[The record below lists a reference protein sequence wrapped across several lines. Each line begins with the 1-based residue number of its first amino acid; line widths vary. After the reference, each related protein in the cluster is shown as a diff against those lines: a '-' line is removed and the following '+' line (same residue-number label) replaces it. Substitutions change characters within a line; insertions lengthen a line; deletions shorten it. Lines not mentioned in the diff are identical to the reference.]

1 MSRLK
6 ISITTT
12 VCLCC
17 LVAVGQGADRVK
29 LLAGNQSSGKIT
41 EITPTEIHLELGAT
55 KKTFAVNEIDTITFD
70 AEPNELAQARIA
82 VHAGRFGDAV
92 ALLSKLGKDDV
103 SRKEIAADV
112 DFYKAYAAVRLAL
125 AGDGSKAD
133 AGRQLFAFEKAHK
146 NSYHYFE
153 TCEAL
158 GDLFAALGKF
168 DQAETYYNKLA
179 AAPWPDYKL
188 RADVLVGRALV
199 GQKSYDRALA
209 KFDDVLAADAKGKD
223 AERQKLA
230 ATLGKAAA
238 LAGNGKSDQ
247 AIQSVE
253 QVIAKAD
260 PENQELHARAY
271 NILGNCYLAAGKKK
285 DALLAFLHV
294 DLLYAR
300 FPEQHAEALANLAT
314 LWAEVD
320 KADRAAQAQATL
332 NEKYPGSVWAT
343 K

>member
-1 MSRLK
+1 MSRHTLLLAAA
-6 ISITTT
+6 I
-12 VCLCC
+12 CL
-17 LVAVGQGADRVK
+17 LWLDGRLHAADRVK

-41 EITPTEIHLELGAT
+41 EISPTEITIELGAT
-55 KKTFAVNEIDTITFD
+55 KKTFAVNEIDTVTFD

-82 VHAGRFGDAV
+82 VHAGRYSDAA
-92 ALLSKLGKDDV
+92 ALLNKLSKDDV

-146 NSYHYFE
+146 NSYHAYE
-153 TCEAL
+153 SSEAL

-199 GQKSYDRALA
+199 GQKAYDRALA
-209 KFDDVLAADAKGKD
+209 RFDDVLAADAKGKD

-230 ATLGKAAA
+230 AALGKAAA
-238 LAGNGKSDQ
+238 LAGLGKSAE
-247 AIQSVE
+247 AIKSVE

-314 LWAEVD
+314 LWADVD

-332 NEKYPGSVWAT
+332 KEKYPGSVWAT